1 MGLASWLNKITWKP
15 LFEIGISHSPPCSPP
30 SISLMPQHRRV
41 TLSSSPCCSL
51 PSDPLLA
58 PALAF
63 VVESLTNITE
73 RNKVSLFLLRLTFLF
88 FIIFLKIIY
97 YYYKKIYILNP
108 FFFNNYFKST
118 PFKLQIKLCT
128 NKIKSI
134 YIIKSFTLM

>member
-1 MGLASWLNKITWKP
+1 
-15 LFEIGISHSPPCSPP
+15 
-30 SISLMPQHRRV
+30 MPQHRRV

-63 VVESLTNITE
+63 VVESLTDITE
-73 RNKVSLFLLRLTFLF
+73 RNKVSQFLLRLTFLF

-108 FFFNNYFKST
+108 FFLIITSNLPLLN
-118 PFKLQIKLCT
+118 FKLNSALTK
-128 NKIKSI
+128 
-134 YIIKSFTLM
+134 